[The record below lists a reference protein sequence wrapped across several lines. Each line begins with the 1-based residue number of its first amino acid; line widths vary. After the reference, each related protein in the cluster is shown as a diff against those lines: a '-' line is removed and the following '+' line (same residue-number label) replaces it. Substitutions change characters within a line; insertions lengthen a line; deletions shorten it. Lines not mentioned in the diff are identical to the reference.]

1 MAIWNTPMYRRWYN
15 IKSRCENPNNEKW
28 HLYGGRG
35 IYVCERWQVFENFL
49 EDMGPRPTPSHTVGR
64 IDNNGPYSPEN
75 CRWETPVQQ
84 ANNKR
89 TNIVIGEKT
98 MAEHAR
104 ELGVTPETIA
114 YRIRHGQDP
123 LRKEKLR
130 KKNYGR
136 MVLQK
141 NSDGSVVRVHNSLP
155 AAAELFPNP
164 KSALK
169 GIWKVLKE
177 PHRRYAGFYWE
188 YAPLEELESRSTSHD
203 PSSTS

>member
-15 IKSRCENPNNEKW
+15 IKSRCTNPRNEKW

-49 EDMGPRPTPSHTVGR
+49 EDMGPQPTPAHTVGR

-75 CRWETPVQQ
+75 CRWEDPVQQ

-89 TNIVIGEKT
+89 TNIVIQGQT
-98 MAEHAR
+98 LAQHAR
-104 ELGVTPETIA
+104 DLGVTPETIA

-123 LRKEKLR
+123 LRKGKLR

-136 MVLQK
+136 IVIQK
-141 NSDGSVVRVHNSLP
+141 TLEGSVVSEHESLTAASKQFANS
-155 AAAELFPNP
+155 NT
-164 KSALK
+164 ALK
-169 GIWKVLKE
+169 TIWAVLNGQRKT
-177 PHRRYAGFYWE
+177 YAGFYWE
-188 YAPLEELESRSTSHD
+188 YGPPVESQSLDTVKSR
-203 PSSTS
+203 SSTS